1 MGAGESVGGYA
12 VTVNIPP
19 FFSVPIEHG
28 KLDRMAL
35 DRRQPDGRPEVALEA
50 VADVNETLLVS
61 FANERRR
68 QKRAQ
73 LEAERKQRTQ
83 GKRGRR

>member
-1 MGAGESVGGYA
+1 MGTGDAVGGYA
-12 VTVNIPP
+12 HTVNIPP

-35 DRRQPDGRPEVALEA
+35 DRRHPDGRPEVTLEA

-73 LEAERKQRTQ
+73 LDAERKQRA
-83 GKRGRR
+83 RGRR